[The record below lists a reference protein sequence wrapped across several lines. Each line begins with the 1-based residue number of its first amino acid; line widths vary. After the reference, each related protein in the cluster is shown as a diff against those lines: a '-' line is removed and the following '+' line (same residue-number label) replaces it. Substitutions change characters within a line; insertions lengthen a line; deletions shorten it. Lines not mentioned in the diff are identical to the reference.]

1 MGVEDAAEIRSLLG
15 YKDDTAGGM
24 MTTQFVAMKE
34 TDTVLDT
41 VEVLRAL
48 DEDFPTVHF
57 VYVLEEDSEKLVG
70 VLSMRT
76 LVLAHRESQL
86 KDIMYT
92 EIISVPP
99 DEDEEEVAA
108 DISKYDMVALP
119 VVDESGRMLGLV
131 TVDDAMEVME
141 ESTESE
147 KSTSRAPY
155 GGCRRYRRRGGS
167 CRVYAH
173 RARNRGG
180 CCKWPP
186 HVAMQRMT
194 RSCKNAARLNMPRA
208 RRESPNLRK
217 PHPILLSQRNRPT
230 KRRSRS
236 SCSCLQLWVLA
247 S

>member
-1 MGVEDAAEIRSLLG
+1 MCIRDSPDDAADIIRDLPYEKAETLLRLMGVEDAAEIRSLLG

-92 EIISVPP
+92 EIISVPVSYTHL
-99 DEDEEEVAA
+99 DVYKRQAVRFEEEELQVGQ
-108 DISKYDMVALP
+108 DF
-119 VVDESGRMLGLV
+119 
-131 TVDDAMEVME
+131 EVHLQ
-141 ESTESE
+141 
-147 KSTSRAPY
+147 
-155 GGCRRYRRRGGS
+155 RR
-167 CRVYAH
+167 
-173 RARNRGG
+173 
-180 CCKWPP
+180 
-186 HVAMQRMT
+186 
-194 RSCKNAARLNMPRA
+194 
-208 RRESPNLRK
+208 
-217 PHPILLSQRNRPT
+217 SQR
-230 KRRSRS
+230 
-236 SCSCLQLWVLA
+236 QA
-247 S
+247 HG

>member
-1 MGVEDAAEIRSLLG
+1 MRPILFVTFLMKRAETLLRLMGVEDAAEIRSLLG

-141 ESTESE
+141 EAP
-147 KSTSRAPY
+147 RAK
-155 GGCRRYRRRGGS
+155 
-167 CRVYAH
+167 RVRHAPL
-173 RARNRGG
+173 RWLPAL
-180 CCKWPP
+180 
-186 HVAMQRMT
+186 
-194 RSCKNAARLNMPRA
+194 SAARR
-208 RRESPNLRK
+208 
-217 PHPILLSQRNRPT
+217 LLPCI
-230 KRRSRS
+230 RS
-236 SCSCLQLWVLA
+236 SCSKSRGLL
-247 S
+247 